1 VNSIKCP
8 PQDLPYPFVTG
19 DLENAMK
26 HLQQAVRSDPDNT
39 TVRTYYRKIKEI
51 DERKTAGDEAFK
63 SGDHNAAVEAYAQC
77 ITLTKGNR
85 PFSAKLH
92 LNRATAYLRLKNY
105 DNAVKDC
112 SNAIY
117 YNDKYVKAYLRR
129 AESYVASNTPEN
141 IEKGIR

>member
-1 VNSIKCP
+1 
-8 PQDLPYPFVTG
+8 
-19 DLENAMK
+19 MK

-39 TVRTYYRKIKEI
+39 TVRAYYRKIKEI

-77 ITLTKGNR
+77 IALTKGNR